1 MSRRVRAR
9 NPSSRKSTRS
19 GAAPYIDACTGM
31 RYAAAW
37 FGRFVIVARNGCTST
52 EIRAECEPIRRS
64 ESLSPWPIRIRTP
77 QPSRRTS
84 IRPAIDCTRRRA
96 PSRDS
101 GASRSPAPGGPS
113 FASTMATRMT
123 SIRSTTTG
131 TERKR
136 WRCRLPRTPIPA
148 FARWRLGRFP
158 KRRQYGWYPPDPI
171 WSKPDLLVRPH
182 HDREKER
189 MMEYTAVVKEEGD
202 WWIGWLG
209 VGPPN

>member
-1 MSRRVRAR
+1 
-9 NPSSRKSTRS
+9 
-19 GAAPYIDACTGM
+19 M
-31 RYAAAW
+31 RYTVAS
-37 FGRFVIVARNGCTST
+37 FERFVIVARIGCTST

-64 ESLSPWPIRIRTP
+64 ESLSPRPIRTP

-84 IRPAIDCTRRRA
+84 IRPAIDCTCRRA

-101 GASRSPAPGGPS
+101 GASRSPAPGGPP

-123 SIRSTTTG
+123 STRSTTTG

-136 WRCRLPRTPIPA
+136 WRCRFPLTPAPA

-171 WSKPDLLVRPH
+171 RSKPDLLVRPH
-182 HDREKER
+182 HDQEER
-189 MMEYTAVVKEEGD
+189 ANDAVHGSCERGWRLVDRLAWRRATELTPDPTLQPTANLLRGSPSAERGRY
-202 WWIGWLG
+202 
-209 VGPPN
+209 PSR